1 MGTVTVR
8 KYKYT
13 LQSAPSRSSGTI
25 MTVPAYGYF
34 FPGTLCQYYSRTSM
48 SRMPLGSG
56 GPTVAYREVE
66 VWHGASAEFGKTR
79 HLFRSTLTAGAADAL
94 PGSSA
99 WPYSRVTSMEFK
111 RGQQTAATEYNT
123 AGLALLSKAP
133 PNYQQCSSS

>member
-1 MGTVTVR
+1 
-8 KYKYT
+8 
-13 LQSAPSRSSGTI
+13 
-25 MTVPAYGYF
+25 
-34 FPGTLCQYYSRTSM
+34 M